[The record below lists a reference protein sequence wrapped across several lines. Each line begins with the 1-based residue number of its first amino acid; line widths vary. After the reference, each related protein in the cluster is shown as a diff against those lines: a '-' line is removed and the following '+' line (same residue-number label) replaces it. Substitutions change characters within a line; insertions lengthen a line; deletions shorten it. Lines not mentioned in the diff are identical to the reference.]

1 MLRKILA
8 MSWKEVYTTYTDR
21 NLLLIM
27 IATPLALATIIGL
40 AFSGFLS
47 NGGSDVPIRDIPFV
61 LVNLDAGTS
70 GVGGRNNGQIFVD
83 LLVPGAAAD
92 QPEALL
98 DLTDARLMTDPDA
111 ARRAVDRGELT
122 AAVIIPADFS
132 ANLSYS
138 PAHTSVEPTTIE
150 IYSDAAQPISANII
164 RSIVSGVGHQIATG
178 NVAVAV
184 TIGALV
190 ERAQQNVW
198 LALPLLFGFQP
209 DFAPAFDP
217 GSSPIRIESQTVQGE
232 PAAAFNPLVYFGASN
247 AILFMLFTARGSA
260 GSVLEE
266 RQDGTLA
273 RLMSTPTPRVVIL
286 LGKLTGTFVTC
297 VLQLVLLFI
306 FLTLVGSLMSGEPQF
321 IWGRSLGSILL
332 VMAAISLAA
341 SGLGTLLTS
350 LVKTPQESDF
360 FGSIIILAMALLSGA
375 FFTVESIPVLRAL
388 SRFTLNYWGV
398 DAFTRLSMDQT
409 DIGLHVLVLLVF
421 GVVTFG
427 AGLFLFNR
435 RLEV

>member
-8 MSWKEVYTTYTDR
+8 MAWKELYTTYTDR

-47 NGGSDVPIRDIPFV
+47 NGGSDVPIRDIPFA

-70 GVGGRNNGQIFVD
+70 GVGGQNNGQIFVD

-98 DLTDARLMTDPDA
+98 ELTDARLMTDPDE

-122 AAVIIPADFS
+122 AAVIIPEDFS

-138 PAHTSVEPTTIE
+138 PTHTTIEPTTIE
-150 IYSDAAQPISANII
+150 IYADAAQPISANIV
-164 RSIVSGVGHQIATG
+164 RSIVSGIGHQIATG

-190 ERAQQNVW
+190 ERAQQDVL
-198 LALPLLFGFQP
+198 LALQLLFGFQP
-209 DFAPAFDP
+209 DFAPALDP
-217 GSSPIRIESQTVQGE
+217 GSNPIRIESQTVQGE
-232 PAAAFNPLVYFGASN
+232 AATFNPLVYFGASN

-273 RLMSTPTPRVVIL
+273 RLMSTPTPRIVIL

-297 VLQLVLLFI
+297 VLQLVLLFL

-321 IWGRSLGSILL
+321 IWGRNVGSILL
-332 VMAAISLAA
+332 VMVSISLAA

-360 FGSIIILAMALLSGA
+360 IGSIIILAMALLSGA
-375 FFTVESIPVLRAL
+375 FFTVENIPVLRAL
-388 SRFTLNYWGV
+388 SRFTLNHWGV

-409 DIGLHVLVLLVF
+409 DIGLNVVVLLVF